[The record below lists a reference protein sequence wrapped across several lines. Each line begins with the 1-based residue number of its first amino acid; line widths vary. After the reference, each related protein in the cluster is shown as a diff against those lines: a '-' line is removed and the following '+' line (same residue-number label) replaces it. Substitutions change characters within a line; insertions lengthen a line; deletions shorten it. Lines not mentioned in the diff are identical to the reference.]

1 MMKKETKDTLF
12 RAAVILSIVV
22 TVSIVVTDVIHGFKG
37 INIWGVLGI
46 DDDVKD
52 TQSALDTFGGLTDVF
67 VKNGLSLDE
76 AVMNKLSDIQ
86 DTAEFIESKDDT
98 YLLKINDEQI
108 ETRLIGVDIDTSH
121 DKDIDKIFK
130 QYDVL
135 FVEYGEDRTDD
146 YGRTYVYLFLPD
158 GTMLQ
163 ELLLEKGYA
172 TVADVS
178 SNTKYID
185 RFREIE

>member
-1 MMKKETKDTLF
+1 MKKETKDTLF

-22 TVSIVVTDVIHGFKG
+22 TVSIVVTDTIHGFKG
-37 INIWGVLGI
+37 INIWGALGI
-46 DDDVKD
+46 DEDIQN
-52 TQSALDTFGGLTDVF
+52 TQSALGAFGELTDIF
-67 VKNGLSLDE
+67 EKNGLSADDE
-76 AVMNKLSDIQ
+76 VLNKLADVQ
-86 DTAEFIESKDDT
+86 DSAEFVESKDDT

-108 ETRLIGVDIDTSH
+108 ETKLIGIDIDTSH
-121 DKDIDKIFK
+121 EQDIDKILK

-163 ELLLEKGYA
+163 ELLLDKGYA

-185 RFREIE
+185 RFKENE